1 MDKYSF
7 LLDLL
12 SVMFSGLTLILLVID
27 RYIQKKQNKMKLIL
41 TPKDIIP
48 NTKDEIFYLCLS
60 FSNESALP
68 ISILDLQIKVSGE
81 KYSSGLRNGR
91 SCVVP
96 TNILETDRYG
106 RVIRNLEMLS
116 TTLPFVLEPY
126 SASIGYFA
134 FHEEGQDATI
144 LCHKAIDL
152 YVITSRKEFKVEMDF
167 NAGNYYDFSYRDDG
181 LIFGEAVYGELY
193 QDTSIPKRY

>member
-1 MDKYSF
+1 MNTCAFFLDVLSVLFSGFTLALLIIDKY
-7 LLDLL
+7 
-12 SVMFSGLTLILLVID
+12 
-27 RYIQKKQNKMKLIL
+27 IQRKQNKMKLIL

-48 NTKDEIFYLCLS
+48 NTKDEIFYLCIS

-68 ISILDLQIKVSGE
+68 ISILDLRIKVSGE

-134 FHEEGQDATI
+134 FHEEGQDASI